1 MAAAIFVLA
10 AGAGLWWMA
19 ARSNRSETFT
29 GPVMAQLKDGSTIQ
43 LDSLAQ
49 LEVLPGFGSSQRL
62 VKLTGK
68 AVFDVTPDAVHP
80 FIVKLGEREVKV
92 LGTKF
97 TIDCT
102 DKGFLR
108 VHVNSGKVMVKDNR
122 DSVVLSKGMLLEHQA
137 GQSAKVAGHVMNA
150 EKKELVFADT
160 PLSEV
165 LQTIAVVYNK
175 EVTVDSV
182 LLGLPVTA
190 TFTGEPVENVL
201 LAIAF
206 MTNTTIIQHASGI
219 ELKKHE
225 E

>member
-1 MAAAIFVLA
+1 
-10 AGAGLWWMA
+10 
-19 ARSNRSETFT
+19 
-29 GPVMAQLKDGSTIQ
+29 MAQLKDGSTIQ
-43 LDSLAQ
+43 LDSLSQ
-49 LEVLPGFGSSQRL
+49 LEVLPGFGSRQRL

-80 FIVKLGEREVKV
+80 FIVKLGQREVKV

-102 DKGFLR
+102 DEGFLR
-108 VHVNSGKVMVKDNR
+108 VHVNSGRVMVKDNR
-122 DSVVLSKGMLLEHQA
+122 DSVILSTGMLLEHQA
-137 GQSAKVAGHVMNA
+137 GKSAKVAGHVMNA

-165 LQTIAVVYNK
+165 LQTIGVVYNK
-175 EVTVDSV
+175 EIIADSL

-201 LAIAF
+201 SAIAY
-206 MTNTTIIQHASGI
+206 MTNTTIIQHASST